1 MGCQKANVGAKRQ
14 MGRHKG
20 IWGAK
25 KANVGCHQGKCVAIK
40 ADGVPLR
47 QICCHKGRWGATKA
61 NLGAKKGIGAP

>member
-1 MGCQKANVGAKRQ
+1 MCALKGEWGAKRQ

-25 KANVGCHQGKCVAIK
+25 KANVGAKRQMGRHKGICVAIK

-47 QICCHKGRWGATKA
+47 QIWALRKALGRREAC
-61 NLGAKKGIGAP
+61 GAP